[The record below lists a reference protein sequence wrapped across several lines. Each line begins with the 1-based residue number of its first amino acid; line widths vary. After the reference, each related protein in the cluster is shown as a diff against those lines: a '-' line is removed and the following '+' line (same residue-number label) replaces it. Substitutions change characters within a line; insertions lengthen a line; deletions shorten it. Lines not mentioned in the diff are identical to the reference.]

1 MNLNKLRRR
10 WAWTAALGFCLA
22 LPAAAQTVGDAERG
36 ATLYL
41 QAPMNLASCV
51 SCHGPD
57 PAASRNNLLRA
68 AGQPQVLLRTLNS
81 IGAMGY
87 LRDALTETDIADLAA
102 YLGRVQAAI
111 SGPLDVWPRTLEVG
125 TLALGGSSPEQ
136 VLRLR
141 NGGTAALT
149 LPTPMLAP
157 ALGDSFTLTHDCPA
171 ALPAGA
177 TCTARLRAL
186 GLRFGVATSALRLG
200 PGGAVV
206 LGTSVHVRD
215 SREGPFG
222 VLAWEGATAD
232 RLDFGAVPVG
242 QSVTRVLSLRNTGG
256 AALSLGVSTL
266 TGPGTGSF
274 VVGGDCQL
282 ATVLAPGQSCTT
294 TLRFAPGAA
303 APAEALLQWRA
314 DATHPPSLR
323 LDGAGVAVPP
333 PVAGI
338 GDGGGTGAGTGSGGG
353 CAAAPAGLRAA
364 DKVDPSLPL
373 LAALALTVLALR
385 RRRGQQRS

>member
-1 MNLNKLRRR
+1 MKQLL
-10 WAWTAALGFCLA
+10 AWMCGLGLLGA
-22 LPAAAQTVGDAERG
+22 LPVAAQTVGDAERG

-41 QAPMNLASCV
+41 QAPLNLASCV

-57 PAASRNNLLRA
+57 PAANRNNLLRA
-68 AGQPQVLLRTLNS
+68 AGQPQVLLRTLNA

-111 SGPLDVWPRTLEVG
+111 SGPLDVWPRTLEIG
-125 TLALGGSSPEQ
+125 TLALGGTSPEH
-136 VLRLR
+136 VVRLR
-141 NGGTAALT
+141 NGGTAPMAL
-149 LPTPMLAP
+149 PAPMLA
-157 ALGDSFTLTHDCPA
+157 LSLSDSFTLTHDCPA
-171 ALPAGA
+171 TLPAGA
-177 TCTARLRAL
+177 ACTARLRAL
-186 GLRFGVATSALRLG
+186 GLRFGVATSALRAG

-206 LGTSVHVRD
+206 LGTSVRVR
-215 SREGPFG
+215 EAPFG
-222 VLAWEGATAD
+222 VLAWEGTTAG

-242 QSVTRVLSLRNTGG
+242 QTATRVLSLRNTGD

-266 TGPGTGSF
+266 TGAGSGSF
-274 VVGGDCQL
+274 VVTGDCQP
-282 ATVLAPGQSCTT
+282 ASALAPGQSCTT
-294 TLRFAPGAA
+294 TLRFSPGAA

-314 DATHPPSLR
+314 DATNPPALR
-323 LDGAGVAVPP
+323 LDGSGVAAAP

-338 GDGGGTGAGTGSGGG
+338 GDGGSGGGGGG

-373 LAALALTVLALR
+373 LATLAVAVLAMR
-385 RRRGQQRS
+385 RRRGLQRT